1 MIRILSWN
9 MGGRRKCWAK
19 LAESAFHHDSDVALL
34 QEVRR
39 PVGSLRAP
47 TDFSPSSSEEWTTAG
62 LAGKDGYRTTVCRL
76 SERVELMQRPTGH
89 LGIEV
94 EKPDFFP
101 VSRPGT
107 VAMADVRVKLTQEV
121 LTLVSV
127 YGFWERP
134 PDRTD
139 SRWLMADA
147 SVHRLISD
155 LALFQ
160 GRPEADRLI
169 VAGDLN
175 ILYGYGEH
183 RKKLWKR
190 RYELVFARLETIGL
204 ALVGPQ
210 APNGRQA
217 DPWPEELPR
226 DSRNVPTFHHSGQ
239 TPATATR
246 QLDYVFVSQAI
257 AERVQVRA
265 LNGIEEWGPS
275 DHCPVLIEVRDD

>member
-1 MIRILSWN
+1 MLRILSWN
-9 MGGRRKCWAK
+9 IGGRRKCWGK
-19 LAESAFHHDSDVALL
+19 LTESAFHHDSDVALL
-34 QEVRR
+34 QEVWR
-39 PVGSLRAP
+39 PVGSLREL
-47 TDFSPSSSEEWTTAG
+47 TDFSPNPSDEWTTAG
-62 LAGKDGYRTTVCRL
+62 LAGKEGYRTAVCRL
-76 SERVELMQRPTGH
+76 SDRVELVQRPTGP

-94 EKPDFFP
+94 EKPDVFP

-107 VAMADVRVKLTQEV
+107 VAIADVRVKPTQEA

-127 YGFWERP
+127 YGFWEL
-134 PDRTD
+134 

-183 RKKLWKR
+183 RKELWKR

-204 ALVGPQ
+204 AFVGPQ

-217 DPWPEELPR
+217 DPRPEELPL
-226 DSRNVPTFHHSGQ
+226 DSRNVPTFHHNKQ

-246 QLDYVFVSQAI
+246 QLDFVFASQAI
-257 AERVQVRA
+257 AGRVQVRA

-275 DHCPVLIEVRDD
+275 DHCPVLIEVHDD